1 MRRIVLIMLLWVG
14 GLAVAVA
21 AYQQQPRSKG
31 SAIEKVKD
39 NLYYI
44 RGGDPNDAATFAGSN
59 VIVFVTD
66 AGVVLVDSMYPGHG
80 REILDKVRSVTPKPV
95 TMLINTHAHGD
106 HTGSNTEFPAT
117 IDVLAHENAKAA
129 LSRPCDPTR
138 PPCFIG
144 DNAKFLPRK
153 TFKDRMSLL
162 SGKDQID
169 LYYFGRGHT
178 NGDAWIVFPA
188 LGTMATGDMFSRK
201 LHPPPISTEYGGS
214 AVEFAETLEKAVR
227 GITNVDT
234 LIPGHIAVQ
243 PWNELTEYAKLTRGF
258 VRMVE
263 DGKKAGRHVDELAS
277 TYSLPDEYKR
287 KGYVLA
293 PERVSDLIQLIYREL
308 EK

>member
-162 SGKDQID
+162 SGRDQID

-201 LHPPPISTEYGGS
+201 LHPPPISTGYGGS
-214 AVEFAETLEKAVR
+214 AVEFAETPGESRTGHHKRGHAHPRAYSRSAMERAHGVR
-227 GITNVDT
+227 QINARLCANGGGWQESRQACGRIGID
-234 LIPGHIAVQ
+234 I
-243 PWNELTEYAKLTRGF
+243 
-258 VRMVE
+258 
-263 DGKKAGRHVDELAS
+263 
-277 TYSLPDEYKR
+277 
-287 KGYVLA
+287 
-293 PERVSDLIQLIYREL
+293 
-308 EK
+308 